1 MHSPSLYA
9 NESIFINLLTVAKGS
24 SINYYSMYADDTAN
38 VNVVDVNLVT
48 DEIELVK
55 GRMPEN
61 DYEIIVNESNSS
73 IMKLNKEIDD
83 KINDTKLKVV
93 GYYKS
98 PYEINDYFS
107 NLNTVK
113 YNLLASSSDISL
125 VSNNKLETMNYFE
138 ENNVNI
144 EDSYEK
150 AKKEYK
156 KSIKES
162 IVASLVVAGIII
174 AISLVEIYLMM
185 RSSFLSRVKEVGILR
200 AIGVKKKDIYKMFLG
215 EILAI
220 TVVTGIIGISL
231 MSYVLKGLTNVSY
244 FADSIMFNYKI
255 VGIASALFLIFNI
268 IVGLM
273 PVHHTIRKTPAKIL
287 SSNNVD

>member
-48 DEIELVK
+48 DKIELVK